1 MKNSISLLSLFFLLS
16 FTAYSQSEIAGIH
29 INAGIPTGDF
39 QSEVGSMIFPSI
51 SVSGSFKIPKT
62 PIFLGGELGYS
73 RYGTA
78 MTRSNNIINGTDQSF
93 RIRRNNNAVYLS
105 GMVRVMPE
113 TPFWVRPFVEG
124 QFGGIHAY
132 TRSRV
137 RENRISE
144 PLSSGTE
151 LADWALIYQ
160 IGGGLMIPLD
170 KNKETFLELRV
181 NYVNTGSMNILTEG
195 DASYNDQGN
204 VTLSPRNTAF
214 HLIQPSIAVKF
225 AL

>member
-1 MKNSISLLSLFFLLS
+1 MKNSFSLFSLFLLLN
-16 FTAYSQSEIAGIH
+16 FTAFSQNEIAGIH
-29 INAGIPTGDF
+29 INAGIPTGDL
-39 QSEVGSMIFPSI
+39 QAEVGSMIFPSI
-51 SVSGSFKIPKT
+51 SVSGLFQVHKT

-78 MTRSNNIINGTDQSF
+78 MTRSNNIINGTDQNF

-105 GMVRVMPE
+105 GVVRVMPE
-113 TPFWVRPFVEG
+113 TLFWVRPFVEG

-151 LADWALIYQ
+151 LADWAMIYQ
-160 IGGGLMIPLD
+160 LGGGLMIPLD
-170 KNKETFLELRV
+170 KSTETFLELRV
-181 NYVNTGSMNILTEG
+181 NYVHTGNMNILTKG

-214 HLIQPSIAVKF
+214 QLIQPSIALKF
-225 AL
+225 AF

>member
-1 MKNSISLLSLFFLLS
+1 MKKSISLLSIFFLLS
-16 FTAYSQSEIAGIH
+16 FTAYSQNEIVGVH
-29 INAGIPTGDF
+29 VNTGIPTGDF
-39 QSEVGSMIFPSI
+39 QTEVGSMIFPSI
-51 SVSGSFKIPKT
+51 SVIGLFQVPKT

-78 MTRSNNIINGTDQSF
+78 MTRSNNIINGTDQNF

-105 GMVRVMPE
+105 GVVRVMPN
-113 TPFWVRPFVEG
+113 TLFWVRPFIEG

-132 TRSRV
+132 TRSRM

-151 LADWALIYQ
+151 LADWAMIYQ
-160 IGGGLMIPLD
+160 LGGGVMIPLE
-170 KNKETFLELRV
+170 KSKETFIELRV
-181 NYVNTGSMNILTEG
+181 NYVHTGNMNILTKG

-214 HLIQPSIAVKF
+214 QMIQPSIAVKF
-225 AL
+225 AF